1 MAGADFSVVNDGA
14 VIVAVVFLGSNDD
27 AAQLHLQRIK
37 TAVSMLMC
45 AFMTEILEKSV
56 DGLMTAAPVL
66 PKIIYSLLPL

>member
-14 VIVAVVFLGSNDD
+14 VIVPLFLGSSDD
-27 AAQLHLQRIK
+27 AAQLHLQRTN

-45 AFMTEILEKSV
+45 AFMTEISEKSV

-66 PKIIYSLLPL
+66 PKI